1 MSTNV
6 PNNQED
12 QEIDLSKN
20 SKEARKFS
28 QEIVVNRYIKA
39 FGLL

>member
-12 QEIDLSKN
+12 QEIDFSKN
-20 SKEARKFS
+20 FKKSRKLFEVI
-28 QEIVVNRYIKA
+28 QNFWNV
-39 FGLL
+39 FGFL

>member
-12 QEIDLSKN
+12 QEIDFLFQKSE
-20 SKEARKFS
+20 SFF
-28 QEIVVNRYIKA
+28 QELITVILNV
-39 FGLL
+39 FGFL

>member
-20 SKEARKFS
+20 SKEARKFP
-28 QEIVVNRYIKA
+28 RD
-39 FGLL
+39 